1 MLDFYCLPLSYIT
14 GRYKSISYLFYIQ
27 KALESSSQKVAE
39 ERVGRSLS
47 FWISE
52 GGAITWKVELASAEN
67 CSVFTTSLT
76 SCRWSRK
83 LSAS

>member
-1 MLDFYCLPLSYIT
+1 MSSYLFIHH
-14 GRYKSISYLFYIQ
+14 RKILKYLFYIQ

-39 ERVGRSLS
+39 ESVGRSLS
-47 FWISE
+47 FWISD

-67 CSVFTTSLT
+67 CRVFTTSLT
-76 SCRWSRK
+76 SCRCSWK

>member
-1 MLDFYCLPLSYIT
+1 MPPHVIHHRKIL
-14 GRYKSISYLFYIQ
+14 KYLFYIQ

-39 ERVGRSLS
+39 ESVGRTLS
-47 FWISE
+47 FWISD

-67 CSVFTTSLT
+67 CRVFTTSLT
-76 SCRWSRK
+76 SCRCSWK